1 MRWEELVQAWVSISL
16 SYVLYIM
23 YLEEVGHWHC
33 THANL
38 IALLIPGVHFGVLVK
53 RRERPVAVFQ
63 MIILKQVRSGAKT
76 WIIRRCSCGW
86 DEWPKFDFFTSVMI
100 LFHFSFS
107 FPSLWRHR
115 HGMHFHFSPLELICF
130 LIASLSHILLCPQNL
145 FFPGNANCMF
155 ISENVNTLNDE
166 P

>member
-23 YLEEVGHWHC
+23 YLEEVGQWHC

-38 IALLIPGVHFGVLVK
+38 IALLIPGVHSGVLVK

-86 DEWPKFDFFTSVMI
+86 DEWPKFDFFYISYDPV
-100 LFHFSFS
+100 SFFFLLPKFMETQAWNA
-107 FPSLWRHR
+107 FP
-115 HGMHFHFSPLELICF
+115 
-130 LIASLSHILLCPQNL
+130 
-145 FFPGNANCMF
+145 FFPPRIDLFSDCF
-155 ISENVNTLNDE
+155 PVSYSLVSTE
-166 P
+166 PVFPGKCELYVYKWKC